1 MADEPVDQ
9 LEFPGSITL
18 DELLNALTVQEVD
31 SVEKLIKLEILPDGP
46 DGHRILASLAD
57 RPIGVPFK
65 PLVLVKVPSGQLA
78 AIKAAQSAQGRSF
91 LFSATVWIENEQ
103 TEVAAF
109 R

>member
-1 MADEPVDQ
+1 MPDEIVDE

-18 DELLNALTVQEVD
+18 DELLNALTVQEVE
-31 SVEKLIKLEILPDGP
+31 STEKLVELKILPDGP
-46 DGHRILASLAD
+46 DGHRSLASLAD

-65 PLVLVKVPSGQLA
+65 PLLLVEVPSGQLD
-78 AIKAAQSAQGRSF
+78 AIKAEQSAQGRSF

>member
-1 MADEPVDQ
+1 MPDEIVDE
-9 LEFPGSITL
+9 LEYPGSITL
-18 DELLNALTVQEVD
+18 DELLNALTVQEVE
-31 SVEKLIKLEILPDGP
+31 STEKLVGLKILPDGP

-65 PLVLVKVPSGQLA
+65 PLVLVKVPPGQLE
-78 AIKAAQSAQGRSF
+78 AIKAQQAGQGRSF
-91 LFSATVWIENEQ
+91 LFSAAVWIENQQ

>member
-31 SVEKLIKLEILPDGP
+31 SVEKLIKLETLPDGP
-46 DGHRILASLAD
+46 TGHRILASLAD

-65 PLVLVKVPSGQLA
+65 PLVLVKVPAGQLE
-78 AIKAAQSAQGRSF
+78 AIKAQQSAQGRSF
-91 LFSATVWIENEQ
+91 LFSGKIWIGNVQ